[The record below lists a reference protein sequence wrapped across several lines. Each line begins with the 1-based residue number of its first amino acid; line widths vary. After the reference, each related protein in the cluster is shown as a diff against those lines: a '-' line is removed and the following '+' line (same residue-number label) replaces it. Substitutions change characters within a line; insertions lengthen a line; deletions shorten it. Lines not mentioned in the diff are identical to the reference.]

1 MHAWALRSRLLQTAL
16 PIAGGTCIAAL
27 SVGLMKVSPIWTAM
41 LIGSA
46 LVLIPA
52 LVVKDRLMY
61 WLVLFLLAL
70 PFDVTKMF
78 MEPDRAI
85 ALVETVGAP
94 AGPIS
99 PYLHLL
105 DLAFLPL
112 FGTWLLGKIRRKE
125 RIWFPGIHWLPLA
138 FLALATVTA
147 LVAPIPYFAFLGILK
162 QAKYFAIYVVAADV
176 LDVHRHGRTIL
187 VVLLLTLGLQG
198 ATTLARYQFQYFK
211 PLFGQALGRSAEDAR
226 GEAEG
231 EGTRRVQTEDP
242 ESPDRGFGTF
252 YHANVTAIHLELLL
266 PFALILALG
275 SRSTRWRAA
284 YACLFLL
291 GAAAHY
297 VTFSRAGLAAIL
309 LSTAVCL
316 IVASIRGLIP
326 RRWVPLLAAVA
337 ALGILA
343 LVPVAVHY
351 MQTRPAE
358 TAYHVDH
365 VRHGLAIALEHP
377 WFGVGLNNSSFVRNV
392 LVARDLFYGGQLLP
406 IHSQHLVILSETGVI
421 GYVLYVGFFVLVAL
435 EALRR
440 SRSSHLI
447 VRTFSIGVV
456 GAFSAVFVHVTTD
469 WLGFEAAHVMM
480 WLYAGLIVSMRREP
494 GLAAGPRP
502 TTDTLRRPLARRNGR
517 DRGRGT

>member
-1 MHAWALRSRLLQTAL
+1 MRAWALRSRLLQTAL

-41 LIGSA
+41 LIGAA

-52 LVVKDRLMY
+52 LVVKDRMRY
-61 WLVLFLLAL
+61 WLVLFLLTL

-78 MEPDRAI
+78 MESERAI
-85 ALVETVGAP
+85 AVVETLGAP
-94 AGPIS
+94 GGPMS
-99 PYLHLL
+99 PYLHLI

-138 FLALATVTA
+138 FLSLATVTA

-162 QAKYFAIYVVAADV
+162 QAKYFAIYVVAADA
-176 LDVHRHGRTIL
+176 LDLHRYGRTIL

-198 ATTLARYQFQYFK
+198 ATTVSRYHFQYFK
-211 PLFGQALGRSAEDAR
+211 PLFGQALGRTAEDVR
-226 GEAEG
+226 GEG
-231 EGTRRVQTEDP
+231 EGTRRVETDAP
-242 ESPDRGFGTF
+242 GSLDRGFGTF
-252 YHANVTAIHLELLL
+252 YHANTTALHLELLL

-275 SRSTRWRAA
+275 SRSTRQRAA
-284 YACLFLL
+284 YAGLFLV
-291 GAAAHY
+291 GAAGHF
-297 VTFSRAGLAAIL
+297 VTFSRAGLGAFL
-309 LSTAVCL
+309 LSIAICL
-316 IVASIRGLIP
+316 ILASIRGVIP
-326 RRWVPLLAAVA
+326 RRWVPLLAGVA
-337 ALGILA
+337 ALAILA
-343 LVPVAVHY
+343 LVPVAAQY
-351 MQTRPAE
+351 MQTRPSE
-358 TAYHVDH
+358 TAFHADH

-377 WFGVGLNNSSFVRNV
+377 WFGVGLSNSSFVRSFV
-392 LVARDLFYGGQLLP
+392 VGRDLFYGGHLLP
-406 IHSQHLVILSETGVI
+406 IHSQHLIILSETGVI

-440 SRSSHLI
+440 SRSNQLI
-447 VRTFSIGVV
+447 VRTFSIGIV

-494 GLAAGPRP
+494 ALEAGPRP
-502 TTDTLRRPLARRNGR
+502 TTDALRGSLARRTGR
-517 DRGRGT
+517 DRRRGT